1 VRVSRPVP
9 SGFVFVFGFR
19 FCCCFRAARRIVVI
33 IVAWRFVYENG
44 AFNKDMERFKVM
56 KASGSKHSL
65 NKYYG
70 ATAEDV
76 ENTAGLLE
84 MTNVL
89 DSSQV
94 DENVSGMQSPRVV
107 ATLRFAPHHH
117 HQHSYR
123 RE

>member
-1 VRVSRPVP
+1 
-9 SGFVFVFGFR
+9 
-19 FCCCFRAARRIVVI
+19 
-33 IVAWRFVYENG
+33 
-44 AFNKDMERFKVM
+44 MM

-89 DSSQV
+89 DSAQN
-94 DENVSGMQSPRVV
+94 DENVSGSDCTTNIF
-107 ATLRFAPHHH
+107 ATRLVRTIDTENRQRRNLTRFVTVN
-117 HQHSYR
+117 
-123 RE
+123 E

>member
-1 VRVSRPVP
+1 MWGLRESKIR
-9 SGFVFVFGFR
+9 FR
-19 FCCCFRAARRIVVI
+19 FEPAGARKCVLD
-33 IVAWRFVYENG
+33 
-44 AFNKDMERFKVM
+44 DMERFKVM

-89 DSSQV
+89 DSSQI
-94 DENVSGMQSPRVV
+94 DENASGV
-107 ATLRFAPHHH
+107 
-117 HQHSYR
+117 
-123 RE
+123 